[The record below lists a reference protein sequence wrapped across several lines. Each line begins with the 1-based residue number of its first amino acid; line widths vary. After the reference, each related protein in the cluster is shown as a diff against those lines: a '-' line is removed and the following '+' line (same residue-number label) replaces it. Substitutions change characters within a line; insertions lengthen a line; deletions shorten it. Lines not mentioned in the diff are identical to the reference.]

1 MKLEN
6 QLVSNNIG
14 EIFDSGLVDY
24 KVRNYV
30 MIMMMV
36 TIIISILK
44 KILLDQKRI
53 KKKEAGI
60 LEGLQLFVLH
70 NYVKGTFAISC
81 LFMAE
86 VNIINYIMK
95 LLVRNHFDKLYLYNS
110 PKRAYYKIS

>member
-30 MIMMMV
+30 MTMMMV

-53 KKKEAGI
+53 KKERGGYTRRFTA
-60 LEGLQLFVLH
+60 LRPTQLCQ
-70 NYVKGTFAISC
+70 G
-81 LFMAE
+81 
-86 VNIINYIMK
+86 YIRHI
-95 LLVRNHFDKLYLYNS
+95 VFIHG
-110 PKRAYYKIS
+110 

>member
-6 QLVSNNIG
+6 QLVSNNIE

-44 KILLDQKRI
+44 NILLDQRRI
-53 KKKEAGI
+53 KKERGGYTRRFIA
-60 LEGLQLFVLH
+60 LRPTQLCQ
-70 NYVKGTFAISC
+70 G
-81 LFMAE
+81 
-86 VNIINYIMK
+86 YIHHI
-95 LLVRNHFDKLYLYNS
+95 VFIHG
-110 PKRAYYKIS
+110 